1 MYPQGWENSLIAE
14 KYQLLIYRLKNDSLC
29 AFILNLWWIEMITE
43 LEQKNGAIKR
53 KHEIKHGVEAVQH
66 QCWCMN
72 YIFQRTI
79 YYLCMHR
86 FSDDVMKPELNCPII
101 PSLDACE
108 WRSGTMV
115 KSFPSFYQLS
125 ITHWC
130 PRSARAVCWT
140 RSEMIYWLS
149 WQCWHPLFL
158 TCTSSHTTWR
168 HAFNPPSH
176 NLINGVQSST
186 AIRKVCSKY
195 IPDRCME
202 EIFSILCAVPLWSN
216 YPLLFDLPYLKM
228 CFTCKT

>member
-1 MYPQGWENSLIAE
+1 MAY
-14 KYQLLIYRLKNDSLC
+14 
-29 AFILNLWWIEMITE
+29 
-43 LEQKNGAIKR
+43 GAIRIRR
-53 KHEIKHGVEAVQH
+53 KAPREHAGSAAWFPIV

-86 FSDDVMKPELNCPII
+86 FSDDDVMKPELNCPII
-101 PSLDACE
+101 PSFDACE

-130 PRSARAVCWT
+130 PWCWT
-140 RSEMIYWLS
+140 RAEMIYWLS

-202 EIFSILCAVPLWSN
+202 EIFSFLCVVPLWSN
-216 YPLLFDLPYLKM
+216 YLLLFDLPYLKM